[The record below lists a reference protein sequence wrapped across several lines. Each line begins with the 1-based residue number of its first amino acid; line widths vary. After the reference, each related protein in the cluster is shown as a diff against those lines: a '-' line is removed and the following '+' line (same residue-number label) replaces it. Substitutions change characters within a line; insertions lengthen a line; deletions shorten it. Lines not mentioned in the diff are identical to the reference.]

1 MAPRQDSTS
10 VSIRPAT
17 FARKI
22 LLAGLLALPALAFA
36 SEEYSLTVTM
46 PIVRPGEPVSLEK
59 VTFRTWYSITETQ
72 VSAVTWDPCESEGQ
86 PADCNLVNPV
96 HAAGIKAWLYAYNVQ
111 HGEPPEGCYIQVDL
125 SKYQSL
131 DPALQ
136 HAVGT
141 ADVKGELIRLLV
153 RGIEAGTRTSDHHLD
168 CELRLI
174 PPGSAGGLDPATLPR
189 YVNPVIPPCQETTA
203 AQQTQAR
210 AHNAKGMQRYRAGD
224 LAQAE
229 DAFRRAARADCN
241 FFLAR
246 TNLASVLALQK
257 RFAEAQTVLWRAY
270 QLDPGRTLE
279 KLITDP
285 DYRQLRRNYRFVYG
299 SQSPVGR
306 HYHDHC
312 TGPEDPANVD
322 PRLPSLMK
330 SAGLETTGI
339 PYRVATRYV
348 FEADFNRNGIPDRVY
363 PLLRRSLDRVL
374 IVFDGHQVLEGDCDS
389 TPMGPYDRLVT
400 HDDDPCRVSISVGAQ
415 GKKRG
420 VRLKTDTQ
428 DYNRL
433 VCR

>member
-17 FARKI
+17 FARKM
-22 LLAGLLALPALAFA
+22 LLAGMLALPALAFA

-125 SKYQSL
+125 SRYQSL

-136 HAVGT
+136 HAIGT

-174 PPGSAGGLDPATLPR
+174 PPGSADGLDPATLPR
-189 YVNPVIPPCQETTA
+189 YVNPVIPPCQETTP

-210 AHNAKGMQRYRAGD
+210 AHNAEGMQRYLAGD
-224 LAQAE
+224 
-229 DAFRRAARADCN
+229 
-241 FFLAR
+241 
-246 TNLASVLALQK
+246 
-257 RFAEAQTVLWRAY
+257 W
-270 QLDPGRTLE
+270 
-279 KLITDP
+279 
-285 DYRQLRRNYRFVYG
+285 
-299 SQSPVGR
+299 
-306 HYHDHC
+306 H
-312 TGPEDPANVD
+312 
-322 PRLPSLMK
+322 
-330 SAGLETTGI
+330 
-339 PYRVATRYV
+339 
-348 FEADFNRNGIPDRVY
+348 
-363 PLLRRSLDRVL
+363 
-374 IVFDGHQVLEGDCDS
+374 
-389 TPMGPYDRLVT
+389 
-400 HDDDPCRVSISVGAQ
+400 
-415 GKKRG
+415 
-420 VRLKTDTQ
+420 RLKTHSAAPPRQTATSSW
-428 DYNRL
+428 RAPISPRCSR
-433 VCR
+433 CRSDSPKRRRCFGERTSWTRVERSRNSSPTRTTVSYAAITASSTDRNHRWAATTTTIAPALRTRQTSIPGSPR

>member
-1 MAPRQDSTS
+1 M
-10 VSIRPAT
+10 
-17 FARKI
+17 
-22 LLAGLLALPALAFA
+22 LLAGLLALPALALA

-136 HAVGT
+136 HAIGT
-141 ADVKGELIRLLV
+141 VDVKGELIRLLV

-174 PPGSAGGLDPATLPR
+174 PPGSADGLDPATLPR
-189 YVNPVIPPCQETTA
+189 YVNPVIPPCQETTP

-210 AHNAKGMQRYRAGD
+210 AHNAEGMQRYRAGD

-257 RFAEAQTVLWRAY
+257 RFAEAQAVLWRAY

-330 SAGLETTGI
+330 SAGLDTTGI

-363 PLLRRSLDRVL
+363 LAIGDDTLRSAQFGSVIPYETRRIPPPVYANLQEDGPDAGTVTLSVSAMLVVSRAWTDRHPDGPSALLGAVTGAMPAISRRATAGLR
-374 IVFDGHQVLEGDCDS
+374 
-389 TPMGPYDRLVT
+389 
-400 HDDDPCRVSISVGAQ
+400 
-415 GKKRG
+415 
-420 VRLKTDTQ
+420 
-428 DYNRL
+428 
-433 VCR
+433 